1 MLQWIAIIMIAMLGF
16 TMPAAHVSAPDVDA
30 PSVEAIDPEAYRG
43 QWVSSEA
50 LEIELFLPEGWS
62 GEDQTAGDSAAYV
75 AESDDGAVRLSVQNV
90 GALDE
95 DQTFEAW
102 AEAFMDGRP
111 YSLTNANGEEAMLSR
126 EAGLPPRTSSPACMP
141 ASLRNT
147 VQPVP
152 ASAFSACPIRTGPIS
167 WIDISFTVIPP
178 LCCPDHIIS
187 SLG

>member
-102 AEAFMDGRP
+102 AEASMDGQP

-126 EAGLPPRTSSPACMP
+126 EAGLMVATPCGADIFTFRFSFDDPDAISEARALRIAGSCTSD
-141 ASLRNT
+141 
-147 VQPVP
+147 
-152 ASAFSACPIRTGPIS
+152 
-167 WIDISFTVIPP
+167 W
-178 LCCPDHIIS
+178 
-187 SLG
+187 